1 MTQGSGRM
9 LGPGYAMGSAVR
21 GSWDPHDLGL
31 LSHFVEWK
39 HPPHKVPGSIK
50 IVLTVTTIGGTSPGA
65 VPSMLQTVLDCLVR
79 QKAPGNHGYNLRAQ
93 ELLLSSVTREPHSAY
108 LSCWAVLSAVLW
120 FLCASVSPHR
130 RAFSALDCTLACR
143 LQPHFAPD

>member
-21 GSWDPHDLGL
+21 GSWDPMVLVCSRT
-31 LSHFVEWK
+31 LSVEWK
-39 HPPHKVPGSIK
+39 HPPHKAPGSIK
-50 IVLTVTTIGGTSPGA
+50 IVLTVTTTAGTSPGS
-65 VPSMLQTVLDCLVR
+65 VPSMLQTVPSCLVR

-108 LSCWAVLSAVLW
+108 LSCWAVLAAVLW

-130 RAFSALDCTLACR
+130 RAFLALTVLWPAGSS
-143 LQPHFAPD
+143 PT